1 MKGHAKL
8 STVFAQSSRCVVSAC
23 RGANLQ
29 IAGGNDMKSED
40 EIAND
45 WIKEQIPWLK
55 NPEKLISTVNPDDLK
70 SLWKLQNDLQA
81 MVGQPEPGHSF
92 IVGREIF
99 QRALSSGANLM
110 DVYYRFGRLSLL
122 QACSEAWPL
131 EFPWIHDGKIDDA
144 VFKALA
150 IVPMTGLP
158 PSGGGPFPFDVDEL
172 IRLIK
177 KESEA

>member
-1 MKGHAKL
+1 LRGE
-8 STVFAQSSRCVVSAC
+8 SRLLFGCPNIRQWPSGVKP
-23 RGANLQ
+23 Q

-55 NPEKLISTVNPDDLK
+55 NPENLIPTVNPDDLK
-70 SLWKLQNDLQA
+70 SLWKLQNDLPA

-110 DVYYRFGRLSLL
+110 DVYYRLGRLSLL
-122 QACSEAWPL
+122 QAWSEAWPL
-131 EFPWIHDGKIDDA
+131 EFPWIHDGK
-144 VFKALA
+144 
-150 IVPMTGLP
+150 MTTLF
-158 PSGGGPFPFDVDEL
+158 S
-172 IRLIK
+172 RL
-177 KESEA
+177 SQSYL